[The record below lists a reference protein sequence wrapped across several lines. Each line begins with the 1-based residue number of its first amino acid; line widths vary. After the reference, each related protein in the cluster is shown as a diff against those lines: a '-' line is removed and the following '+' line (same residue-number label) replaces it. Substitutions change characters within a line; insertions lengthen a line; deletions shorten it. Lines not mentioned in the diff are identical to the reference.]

1 MAAPHMSSG
10 KDTGGKALGFNVLE
24 AISTEG
30 RTAPHQPRSAVQKEG
45 DAVRTAVAGTLRQEG
60 TKS

>member
-1 MAAPHMSSG
+1 LAAPHMSSS

-24 AISTEG
+24 AISKG